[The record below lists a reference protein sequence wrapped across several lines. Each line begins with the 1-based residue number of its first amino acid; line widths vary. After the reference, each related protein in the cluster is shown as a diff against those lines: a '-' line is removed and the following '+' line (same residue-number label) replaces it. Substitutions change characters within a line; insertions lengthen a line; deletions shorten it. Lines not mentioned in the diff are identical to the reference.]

1 MQLYNATVRVGGSLF
16 NEVPKFG
23 VTAAEI
29 EVLRR
34 VHGGDSVVRIVARGE
49 DKRDDETERAR
60 LQRVYGRALL
70 TIKGAGTL
78 DAVLG
83 TRGVPLP
90 KTVPGVDSA
99 PAPKRGRPAK
109 ADDLQVLTET
119 FAPVEE
125 IAAGEFQ

>member
-16 NEVPKFG
+16 NEVPMAE

-34 VHGGDSVVRIVARGE
+34 IHGNDAVTRIVASKE
-49 DKRDDETERAR
+49 DTKRDDETERAR
-60 LQRVYGRALL
+60 LQRIYGRALL

-90 KTVPGVDSA
+90 KSVPGVDNA

-109 ADDLQVLTET
+109 ADDLKVLTET
-119 FAPVEE
+119 PAPEP
-125 IAAGEFQ
+125 IAEDEFE